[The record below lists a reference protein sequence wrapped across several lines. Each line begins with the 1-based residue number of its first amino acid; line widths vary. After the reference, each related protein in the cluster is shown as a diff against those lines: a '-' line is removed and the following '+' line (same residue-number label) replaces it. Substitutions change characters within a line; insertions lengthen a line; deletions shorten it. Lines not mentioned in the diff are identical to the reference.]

1 MSEINLLRFSE
12 IKKCIWIISVILSM
26 LIYGCTPGVG
36 EVSGIDASK
45 SLRIQKWLEDIDYLH
60 KNLPLKHID
69 AYNSIK
75 KEDFDKEIEELK
87 NDVPKL
93 EDFDIKCRLAQIVA
107 SIGDA
112 HTSLN
117 LSSDNSLS
125 YPLTIRWF
133 GEELRVIAADK
144 AYKAILGKKLTH
156 INDIPINEI
165 MKKTDS
171 LISHE
176 NGQWLKVKDV
186 QYVVIPDVLKFLG
199 ITTGDIAEFTFVDDK
214 NDISK
219 LNLRPGVF
227 ASENVIEIIDQ
238 MPVKPLRFQYDNNS
252 IADSFYWYRYISG
265 DKILYFQYNKCMDRN
280 LARDSGNVY
289 FEKYPDF
296 QIFSDGLLKV
306 IAENNIDKF
315 VIDLRNNTGGN
326 STLMSGLA
334 DKLAGIE
341 KLKGKVYVLISRE
354 TFSSGVIAAV
364 DLLDTTNAVSCGEST
379 GGNVNGYGDKRGL
392 ILTNSK
398 LQVSYSTK
406 YFDLSDK
413 YKGNIVPDM
422 EVNETFDSYKKGIDV
437 VYEAIRV
444 SQGSIGNENE
454 SLSGGNT
461 DVDLS
466 RFDLSDKEDSESGI
480 LIGST
485 TNRSKQYTRFFFS
498 KFTGVRTICKLA
510 KNCTVDYKT
519 SMESGKLNVVIL
531 DSDYNVLKVL
541 KTNKSESLQ
550 LNFAD
555 TEEYIFR
562 AVGDEANKGEV
573 TIQVK

>member
-12 IKKCIWIISVILSM
+12 IKKYIWIITMILSM
-26 LIYGCTPGVG
+26 LLYGCTPGAG

-60 KNLPLKHID
+60 KNLPLKHIN
-69 AYNSIK
+69 AYHSIK
-75 KEDFDKEIEELK
+75 KEDFDKEIEDLK

-144 AYKAILGKKLTH
+144 AHKAILGKKLTH
-156 INDIPINEI
+156 INDIPINEL
-165 MKKTDS
+165 MRKTDT

-186 QYVVIPDVLKFLG
+186 QYVVMPGVLKFLG
-199 ITTGDIAEFTFVDDK
+199 ITAEDTAEFTFEDDN

-219 LNLRPGVF
+219 SDLRPQACVP
-227 ASENVIEIIDQ
+227 ENMVDIIDQ
-238 MPVKPLRFQYDNNS
+238 MPVKPLRFQYDHNS
-252 IADSFYWYRYISG
+252 IADTFYWYRYIPE
-265 DKILYFQYNKCMDRN
+265 DKILYFQYNECMDRN
-280 LARDSGNVY
+280 LARDSGNVN

-296 QIFSDGLLKV
+296 KIFSDGLLKV

-315 VIDLRNNTGGN
+315 VIDLRSNTGGN

-341 KLKGKVYVLISRE
+341 NLKGKVFVLIGRE
-354 TFSSGVIAAV
+354 TYSSGVIAAV
-364 DLLDTTNAVSCGEST
+364 DLLDGTNAIFCGEPT
-379 GGNVNGYGDKRGL
+379 GGNVNGYGDIRGL
-392 ILTNSK
+392 LLKNSK
-398 LQVSYSTK
+398 LQISYATQ

-413 YKGNIVPDM
+413 YKGNIVPEM
-422 EVNETFDSYKKGIDV
+422 EVNETFNSYKKGIDA

-454 SLSGGNT
+454 SSGGGNT
-461 DVDLS
+461 GVDLS

-485 TNRSKQYTRFFFS
+485 TNRSKQYTRFFFN
-498 KFTGVRTICKLA
+498 KFTGVRTIRKFA
-510 KNCTVDYKT
+510 KNCTVDYES

-541 KTNKSESLQ
+541 NTNKSVSLQ
-550 LNFAD
+550 LDFAD
-555 TEEYIFR
+555 TDEYIFR
-562 AVGDEANKGEV
+562 AVGDEAIKGEV